1 MNISPDGVTVRFTI
15 INDDALFNAEKSGAK
30 SNTVRIIDQY
40 DRERLRKQLPQKI
53 IIQNR
58 DEIFL
63 RTLTNVYVSDRV
75 LGKYLAVFSWAN
87 EKHHH
92 HTARENES
100 CIGDHNLSIDEEPPN
115 EGEEGYGI

>member
-1 MNISPDGVTVRFTI
+1 MNISPDGFTVRFTI

-40 DRERLRKQLPQKI
+40 DREKLRKQLPQKI
-53 IIQNR
+53 LIQSQ

-75 LGKYLAVFSWAN
+75 LGKHLAVFSWAN
-87 EKHHH
+87 EEHHLN
-92 HTARENES
+92 TARENES
-100 CIGDHNLSIDEEPPN
+100 RIGDHNLSIDEEPPN